1 MKKST
6 KRKKIKTDII
16 CNQNDCMYNQTELGI
31 CIFLNP
37 DLWLWKTNEEI
48 DWKCNSYEF
57 NPIYGLNE
65 EELKNYRILRVYE
78 KTH

>member
-1 MKKST
+1 MPKKKST
-6 KRKKIKTDII
+6 RKTDII
-16 CNQNDCMYNQTELGI
+16 CNMNDCMYNNNDTNI

-57 NPIYGLNE
+57 NPIYRLTDK
-65 EELKNYRILRVYE
+65 ELKNYRIMRTYE